1 MKGRPRGSRCQY
13 ETRQAVGGVPT
24 PGDTPRNDLNVRIK
38 PIELLL
44 ENTGG
49 KLCDLG
55 RGRVLGY
62 DTKGKIHKRE
72 TEAATQNWS
81 VVFSENDRPY
91 LVLLS

>member
-62 DTKGKIHKRE
+62 DTKGKIHTRE
-72 TEAATQNWS
+72 TG
-81 VVFSENDRPY
+81 
-91 LVLLS
+91 